1 MASYVKGFLVLFV
14 LVSVLLHLPP
24 GKTYQKYIRFFS
36 QFILTLALLAPVL
49 RFFGDKDA
57 FLELIAYEKFTE
69 ELAAVSRDMKQV
81 EYLYSDYHKE
91 AYEDAIAEDVG
102 RIAESHS
109 FAVQGCEVCLS
120 KEYEVERIS
129 LIVGEKNEED
139 AISGIL
145 LKDDV
150 SGETEEI
157 IFSELKKELTEFYG
171 IDASKITIAYE
182 SG

>member
-69 ELAAVSRDMKQV
+69 ELAAIRDMKQV

-102 RIAESHS
+102 RIAESH
-109 FAVQGCEVCLS
+109 CLRCKAARS
-120 KEYEVERIS
+120 VFPRNMRWNVFLLS
-129 LIVGEKNEED
+129 LEKKMRRYV
-139 AISGIL
+139 ISGIL
-145 LKDDV
+145 LKDNV
-150 SGETEEI
+150 SGETEGDY
-157 IFSELKKELTEFYG
+157 FLELKKELTEFYG

>member
-69 ELAAVSRDMKQV
+69 ELVAVSRDMKQV
-81 EYLYSDYHKE
+81 EYL
-91 AYEDAIAEDVG
+91 
-102 RIAESHS
+102 
-109 FAVQGCEVCLS
+109 Q
-120 KEYEVERIS
+120 
-129 LIVGEKNEED
+129 
-139 AISGIL
+139 L
-145 LKDDV
+145 LMN
-150 SGETEEI
+150 
-157 IFSELKKELTEFYG
+157 
-171 IDASKITIAYE
+171 
-182 SG
+182 